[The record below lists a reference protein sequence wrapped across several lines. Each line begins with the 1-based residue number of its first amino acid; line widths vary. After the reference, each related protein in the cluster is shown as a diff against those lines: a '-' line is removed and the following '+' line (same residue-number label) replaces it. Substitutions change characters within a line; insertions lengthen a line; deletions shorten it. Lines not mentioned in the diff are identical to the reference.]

1 VGVENL
7 ANLRAGLPQ
16 GLFTAR
22 GKFLLDRDKLEV
34 GELNASLGENPVS
47 GKFTLVRAEPR
58 RIEAELSSPRLD
70 LTPYLAREPEASSVT
85 PKKKAARAA
94 AEKPKLLFSEA
105 PLPILQMTGTEA
117 RLHVSVAELI
127 LANKVFHEIDGTFQI
142 DKNQVQVQARARGS
156 LEGAVDTSIVLQPA
170 EGGSANVNLK
180 LNLENVRAGVD
191 MKDMQPADVP
201 PLSAHLA
208 LTTHGASARQMAAN
222 SNGYILLTQ
231 GPGKTRAEFLN
242 AFGGDMISQLRTRL
256 NPFRAQDPFTQLD
269 CTVIRAD
276 IVDGAVTVAPV
287 LVQTQKVT
295 VAAKG
300 KIDLHTEQLTFDFD
314 TRPRKGIGVSPG
326 MFTNPFI
333 RLEGTLMSPRIAVG
347 AKGVTSGAVAAATG
361 GLSVIASGFIDRLK
375 GEANMCRRTLEKAME
390 TTRSVGN

>member
-1 VGVENL
+1 
-7 ANLRAGLPQ
+7 
-16 GLFTAR
+16 
-22 GKFLLDRDKLEV
+22 
-34 GELNASLGENPVS
+34 
-47 GKFTLVRAEPR
+47 
-58 RIEAELSSPRLD
+58 
-70 LTPYLAREPEASSVT
+70 
-85 PKKKAARAA
+85 
-94 AEKPKLLFSEA
+94 
-105 PLPILQMTGTEA
+105 M
-117 RLHVSVAELI
+117 
-127 LANKVFHEIDGTFQI
+127 
-142 DKNQVQVQARARGS
+142 
-156 LEGAVDTSIVLQPA
+156 DTSIVLQPA